1 LSGGNSGT
9 SEYVKP
15 DEDIEAHVGRFY
27 AKMTSPVLAD
37 LHVELAGIDV
47 NRTYPGDLP
56 DLFEGGQIVWVGR
69 YRQSGRTTLRIT
81 GKVGGERRSFEFP
94 AELEVS
100 DRGSAHEFVERIWA
114 TRRVGYLIDQI
125 DMSGQNRELIDEL
138 VSLST
143 RYGILTPY
151 TAFLAD
157 ERVPLHAAM
166 QNARQAGENLVA
178 LRSVSG
184 GFGVAQREAK
194 QFYMRA
200 EKASGAPGGL
210 LMDQQGE
217 TQNVQAKLRQVG
229 SKTFYFKENRW
240 IDSTV
245 KPDEDA
251 KAKLIRQFSNDFFN
265 LARSQSADLNQYLT
279 FTEPVTIKLA
289 GTVYRFDP
297 AEGTP

>member
-1 LSGGNSGT
+1 
-9 SEYVKP
+9 
-15 DEDIEAHVGRFY
+15 
-27 AKMTSPVLAD
+27 
-37 LHVELAGIDV
+37 
-47 NRTYPGDLP
+47 
-56 DLFEGGQIVWVGR
+56 
-69 YRQSGRTTLRIT
+69 
-81 GKVGGERRSFEFP
+81 
-94 AELEVS
+94 
-100 DRGSAHEFVERIWA
+100 
-114 TRRVGYLIDQI
+114 
-125 DMSGQNRELIDEL
+125 MSGQNRELIDEL

-166 QNARQAGENLVA
+166 QNADRAGENLVA

-194 QFYMRA
+194 QSYMRA
-200 EKASGAPGGL
+200 DKPDQAGMAGMGKVRGGGTQFSGAYGNMMGGG
-210 LMDQQGE
+210 MA
-217 TQNVQAKLRQVG
+217 QNVQAKVRQVG
-229 SKTFYFKENRW
+229 SKTFYFKENCW

-289 GTVYRFDP
+289 GTVYRIDP

>member
-1 LSGGNSGT
+1 
-9 SEYVKP
+9 
-15 DEDIEAHVGRFY
+15 
-27 AKMTSPVLAD
+27 M
-37 LHVELAGIDV
+37 
-47 NRTYPGDLP
+47 
-56 DLFEGGQIVWVGR
+56 
-69 YRQSGRTTLRIT
+69 
-81 GKVGGERRSFEFP
+81 
-94 AELEVS
+94 
-100 DRGSAHEFVERIWA
+100 
-114 TRRVGYLIDQI
+114 IDQI

-217 TQNVQAKLRQVG
+217 T
-229 SKTFYFKENRW
+229 
-240 IDSTV
+240 
-245 KPDEDA
+245 
-251 KAKLIRQFSNDFFN
+251 
-265 LARSQSADLNQYLT
+265 
-279 FTEPVTIKLA
+279 
-289 GTVYRFDP
+289 
-297 AEGTP
+297 